1 MQRSAV
7 ASHFDGAEFTLRGVD
22 DDDTLGLEFAE
33 DVDEPLLAWG
43 ISASEG
49 LEHERPESVGACH
62 AAHHLLAD
70 TREKGEDG
78 NVVVVVVVHVQSFLA
93 HSAVAAAQDVVTG
106 NVVAAFGIKDFAG
119 VVVNVY
125 ASHRKGCE
133 VVGAESAETL
143 GIDFRRTVSAHKFVF
158 EEDADFRHHSRA
170 VGMPCGG
177 NLDAGQEVLL
187 AVGA

>member
-1 MQRSAV
+1 M
-7 ASHFDGAEFTLRGVD
+7 
-22 DDDTLGLEFAE
+22 
-33 DVDEPLLAWG
+33 LAWG

-106 NVVAAFGIKDFAG
+106 NVVAAFGIKDFGCCSQCVCQPPQG
-119 VVVNVY
+119 VR
-125 ASHRKGCE
+125 SCRSGK
-133 VVGAESAETL
+133 
-143 GIDFRRTVSAHKFVF
+143 R
-158 EEDADFRHHSRA
+158 
-170 VGMPCGG
+170 
-177 NLDAGQEVLL
+177 
-187 AVGA
+187 